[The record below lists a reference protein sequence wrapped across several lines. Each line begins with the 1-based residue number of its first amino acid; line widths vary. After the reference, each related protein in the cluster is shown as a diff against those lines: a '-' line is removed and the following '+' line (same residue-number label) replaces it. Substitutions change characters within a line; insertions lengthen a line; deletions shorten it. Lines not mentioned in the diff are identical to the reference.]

1 MILKI
6 ITNIYIYKIHTGE
19 IIFQLN
25 KNSNFNLISET
36 NIILIERNISYPIK
50 FFQMFQKINF
60 DTQDF
65 RSAIYSSFFFLH
77 IYIYSNKRDGIPIQ
91 IFSIPS
97 PSHRRYIEAFNLA
110 KWLFDMAVQ
119 STRIDFAI

>member
-25 KNSNFNLISET
+25 KNSNSNLISEI
-36 NIILIERNISYPIK
+36 NVILIERNISYPIK

-60 DTQDF
+60 DTQDLLDPRF
-65 RSAIYSSFFFLH
+65 IPLFLFLTF
-77 IYIYSNKRDGIPIQ
+77 
-91 IFSIPS
+91 IFI
-97 PSHRRYIEAFNLA
+97 RTNEMAF
-110 KWLFDMAVQ
+110 
-119 STRIDFAI
+119 